1 VTATAIPALVA
12 TVVLGLI
19 ACEPPPSDAGP
30 HAAVAKIHRAHC
42 GSCHTRVE
50 PGTRTRAQLEAALA
64 HHHGRVHMTDAEWG
78 EMIDYLAADGALS
91 SSGASPP

>member
-12 TVVLGLI
+12 AALLGAL
-19 ACEPPPSDAGP
+19 ACEPPSDAGP

-50 PGTRTRAQLEAALA
+50 PGSRTRAQLEAALA
-64 HHHGRVHMTDAEWG
+64 HHHNRVHMTDAEWS
-78 EMIDYLAADGALS
+78 EMIDYLAADGVPS
-91 SSGASPP
+91 PGGASPR